1 MRVRSG
7 AADDWVVLISHHQK
21 SRKGRVE
28 NWVVT
33 ENAFLSTENLANLR
47 GIRF

>member
-1 MRVRSG
+1 VRSG

-28 NWVVT
+28 NWVGSFVRPRRR
-33 ENAFLSTENLANLR
+33 ED
-47 GIRF
+47 